1 MASKDHHS
9 GNVSPEFALLGFL
22 IAGPSHGYDLHQRF
36 VVELGQVWHLSQS
49 QAYAILKR
57 LETRGD
63 ISAQVI
69 EQEKLPARQ
78 LLRITDAGRQRFF
91 EWLELGIGRTARSI
105 RLEFLTRLYFTQLH
119 RPENSAQIYK
129 AQSYEIEATIGRLE
143 SLLEHLPS
151 DQLFN
156 RLSLDLRLQQMRL
169 IENWMAEIRTQFHIP
184 RR

>member
-1 MASKDHHS
+1 MAQADHHA
-9 GNVSPEFALLGFL
+9 GNLSPEFALLGFL

-36 VVELGQVWHLSQS
+36 VVELGHVWHMSQS

-57 LETRGD
+57 LEQRGD
-63 ISAQVI
+63 ISARIV

-78 LLRITDAGRQRFF
+78 MLHITEMGRRRFF

-119 RPENSAQIYK
+119 RPENIVQIYSS
-129 AQSYEIEATIGRLE
+129 QLDEIESTIARLE
-143 SLLEHLPS
+143 SLLEHLPLE
-151 DQLFN
+151 QVFN

-169 IENWMAEIRTQFHIP
+169 IENWMAEIRTEFHIP